1 MIISQAP
8 FFFFFRKLHFK
19 YNINLQNVKAVFVPR
34 SPVMSGVPE
43 SAQASADSP
52 DSGMPTS
59 FQLSTTQAHPNLA
72 ILEDEPLSMGA
83 RGRVTRS
90 LRGERDEDTPVPQI
104 PHWCDGSHQWVWTS
118 WVEEAPEIGAWPALI
133 PPYKDSSV
141 WLTRNI
147 HGVDWRHSRSFFFF

>member
-1 MIISQAP
+1 M
-8 FFFFFRKLHFK
+8 
-19 YNINLQNVKAVFVPR
+19 FVPQ

-59 FQLSTTQAHPNLA
+59 SQLSATQSHPNLA
-72 ILEDEPLSMGA
+72 RLEDEPPSTGA

-104 PHWCDGSHQWVWTS
+104 PRCY
-118 WVEEAPEIGAWPALI
+118 E
-133 PPYKDSSV
+133 DSDQRV
-141 WLTRNI
+141 
-147 HGVDWRHSRSFFFF
+147 